1 MIEVRYSRGVE
12 LPELRGAGGAA
23 LWLDPRGPQDFAFVS
38 HAHSDHT
45 GRHAESI
52 LTDGTSRLM
61 RARLGAPVGVEHVLG
76 WRERREFSNFEM
88 MLIPAGHVLGSAQ
101 CWIESAAGSLLYTG
115 DFKLRAGLSSEVAEA
130 ERAEILIME
139 TTFGL
144 PHYVFPPAEEVIAG
158 VVKFAREAL
167 EEGDVPVLL
176 GYSLG
181 KAQEILAALA
191 VAGVPIMLHGAVWKM
206 TRVYEGMGIA
216 FPEYCQ
222 YEAGKVG
229 GHALICPPNVN
240 GSAMLR
246 KIRNRRVAML
256 SGWAMNPGA
265 KFRYQAD
272 AAFPLSD
279 HAGYDDLLRHVEAVG
294 PKRVLTLHGYAREF
308 AADLRERGVEA
319 WALTGDN
326 QLELGLPVKVVAGFE
341 RKVVEEV
348 GGEEAAEGFGR
359 FAEVCERIGR
369 TTGKLEKV
377 RILREY
383 FEGLED
389 EELRVVAVWLTGNAF
404 SQVANRAV
412 RVGWAVIRRA
422 VLAVSGLSPGEFSA
436 ISRRWN
442 DIGLTTAEALG
453 GRRVGSGD
461 SPSIAEVGEFFQ
473 RLEAA
478 RGPVGKGGLLEA
490 MLGRISAGEA
500 KVLVTILTGELRIGL
515 KEGLVEEAVAEA
527 FGAEGVAVREANM
540 LLGDLGETAVRAR
553 SGTLGTVELRPF
565 CPMKAMLASPEPDA
579 EAVWGRL
586 GGEGSVWL
594 EDKLDGIRAQ
604 VHVAGGE
611 CRIFSRELKDVTATF
626 PEIAVAAVAS
636 GREFVVD
643 GEMLAYQGGRPL
655 GFFELQRRL
664 GRKERDLFMANEVPV
679 SFLAFDVLWAEGRS
693 VFRERLGERRR
704 VLEGLGL
711 AGSLTAV
718 PLVTAGSA
726 EEIDVAFDAARAR
739 GNEGLIAK
747 DPASA
752 YSPGRRGLA
761 WIKLKKAFATLD
773 CVIVAAEYGH
783 GKRVGVL
790 SDYTFAVRDAKGGL
804 ANIGKAYSGLTDVEI
819 ADLTEELLGLVV
831 RQRGLVYDI
840 EPRIV
845 LEIAFD
851 SINESDRHSS
861 GLAMRFP
868 RIKGIRRD
876 KGIDGIDSV
885 VSARRLVARG

>member
-1 MIEVRYSRGVE
+1 
-12 LPELRGAGGAA
+12 
-23 LWLDPRGPQDFAFVS
+23 
-38 HAHSDHT
+38 
-45 GRHAESI
+45 
-52 LTDGTSRLM
+52 M
-61 RARLGAPVGVEHVLG
+61 RARLGVPVGVEHVLG
-76 WRERREFSNFEM
+76 WRERRAFSNFEM
-88 MLIPAGHVLGSAQ
+88 TLIPAGHVLGSAQ
-101 CWIESAAGSLLYTG
+101 CLIDSAAGSLLYTG

-130 ERAEILIME
+130 VPADILIME

-158 VVKFAREAL
+158 VVKFAQEAL

-181 KAQEILAALA
+181 KAQEILTALST
-191 VAGVPIMLHGAVWKM
+191 AGVPIMLHGAVWKM
-206 TRVYEGMGIA
+206 TRVYEGLGIS
-216 FPEYCQ
+216 FPEYRK
-222 YEAGKVG
+222 YEAGAVA

-279 HAGYDDLLRHVEAVG
+279 HAGYDDLLRHVRAVG

-308 AADLRERGVEA
+308 AADLRELGVEA

-326 QLELGLPVKVVAGFE
+326 QLELGIARGVTVSFE
-341 RKVVEEV
+341 RKETT
-348 GGEEAAEGFGR
+348 GTKGEKKTEGFGL
-359 FAEVCERIGR
+359 FTEVCEGIGR

-383 FEGLED
+383 FSGLED
-389 EELRVVAVWLTGNAF
+389 SELRVAAVWLTGNAF
-404 SQVANRAV
+404 SRVANRAV

-422 VLAVSGLSPGEFSA
+422 VLAVSGLSPGDFSA
-436 ISRRWN
+436 ISKRWN

-453 GRRVGSGD
+453 GRDAEG
-461 SPSIAEVGEFFQ
+461 SPSIGEVGEFFQ
-473 RLEAA
+473 KLEDA
-478 RGPVGKGGLLEA
+478 RGPVVKGSLLEE
-490 MLGRISAGEA
+490 MLRRISAGEA

-527 FGAEGVAVREANM
+527 FGVEGAAVREANM
-540 LLGDLGETAVRAR
+540 LLGDLGETALRAR
-553 SGTLGTVELRPF
+553 ARTLEAVELRPF
-565 CPMKAMLASPEPDA
+565 RPMKAMLASPEPDA

-586 GGEGSVWL
+586 GGGGSVWL

-611 CRIFSRELKDVTATF
+611 CRIFSRELKEVTATF
-626 PEIAVAAVAS
+626 PEIAAEAVGL
-636 GREFVVD
+636 GREFVLD
-643 GEMLAYQGGRPL
+643 GEMLAWQDGRPL

-679 SFLAFDVLWAEGRS
+679 SFVAFDVLWAEGRS
-693 VFRERLGERRR
+693 VFREKLTERRR

-711 AGSLTAV
+711 AGALSAV
-718 PLVTAGSA
+718 PLASAASA

-747 DPASA
+747 DPVSA

-790 SDYTFAVRDAKGGL
+790 SDYTFAVRDAKGAL
-804 ANIGKAYSGLTDVEI
+804 LNIGKAYSGLTDVEI
-819 ADLTEELLGLVV
+819 ADLTEELLGLVL
-831 RQRGLVYDI
+831 RQRGRVYDV
-840 EPRIV
+840 EPKVV

-851 SINESDRHSS
+851 SINESDRHAS

-876 KGIDGIDSV
+876 KGVDGIDSV
-885 VSARRLVARG
+885 ASARRLVARPSGPG

>member
-1 MIEVRYSRGVE
+1 M
-12 LPELRGAGGAA
+12 
-23 LWLDPRGPQDFAFVS
+23 S

-52 LTDGTSRLM
+52 LTDGTARLM
-61 RARLGAPVGVEHVLG
+61 RARLGTPVGVEHVLG
-76 WRERREFSNFEM
+76 WRERRAFSNFEM

-101 CWIESAAGSLLYTG
+101 CLIESAAGSLLYTG

-130 ERAEILIME
+130 VPADILIME

-144 PHYVFPPAEEVIAG
+144 PHYVFPPTEEVIAG
-158 VVKFAREAL
+158 VVKFAQEAL

-181 KAQEILAALA
+181 KAQEILAALST
-191 VAGVPIMLHGAVWKM
+191 AGVPIMLHGAVWKM
-206 TRVYEGMGIA
+206 TRVYEGLGIR
-216 FPEYCQ
+216 FPEYQ
-222 YEAGKVG
+222 KYEAGSVA

-246 KIRNRRVAML
+246 KIKNRRVAML

-294 PKRVLTLHGYAREF
+294 PKQVLTLHGYAREF

-326 QLELGLPVKVVAGFE
+326 QLELALPKRSATPGMHPNAKVAKDAEVAKG
-341 RKVVEEV
+341 K
-348 GGEEAAEGFGR
+348 EGFGL
-359 FAEVCERIGR
+359 FAEVCEGIGR

-383 FEGLED
+383 FVGLD
-389 EELRVVAVWLTGNAF
+389 EAELRVAAVWLTGNAF

-422 VLAVSGLSPGEFSA
+422 VLAVSGLSPGDLSA
-436 ISRRWN
+436 ISKRWN
-442 DIGLTTAEALG
+442 DIGMTTAEALG
-453 GRRVGSGD
+453 GRAVAVG
-461 SPSIAEVGEFFQ
+461 SPSIAEVAEFF
-473 RLEAA
+473 RSLEEA
-478 RGPVGKGGLLEA
+478 RGPAGKGGLLEG
-490 MLGRISAGEA
+490 MLARISAGEA

-515 KEGLVEEAVAEA
+515 KEGLVEEAIAEA
-527 FGAEGVAVREANM
+527 FLAQGAAVREANM

-553 SGTLGTVELRPF
+553 AGTLESVDLRPF
-565 CPMKAMLASPEPDA
+565 RPMKAMLASPEPDA
-579 EAVWGRL
+579 EAVWSRL
-586 GGEGSVWL
+586 GESGSVWL

-611 CRIFSRELKDVTATF
+611 CRIFSRELKEVTATF
-626 PEIAVAAVAS
+626 PEIATAAVAI

-643 GEMLAYQGGRPL
+643 GELLAYQDGRPL

-693 VFRERLGERRR
+693 VFRENLAARRR

-711 AGSLTAV
+711 EGVLSAV

-726 EEIDVAFDAARAR
+726 AEIDSAFDAARAR
-739 GNEGLIAK
+739 ANEGLIAK
-747 DPASA
+747 DPASG

-804 ANIGKAYSGLTDVEI
+804 ANIGKAYSGLTDAEI
-819 ADLTEELLGLVV
+819 AEMTEELLGLVV
-831 RQRGLVYDI
+831 RQRGRVYDV
-840 EPRIV
+840 EPKIV

-851 SINESDRHSS
+851 SINESDRHAS

-876 KGIDGIDSV
+876 KGLDAIDSV
-885 VSARRLVARG
+885 ASARRLVARA

>member
-1 MIEVRYSRGVE
+1 
-12 LPELRGAGGAA
+12 
-23 LWLDPRGPQDFAFVS
+23 
-38 HAHSDHT
+38 
-45 GRHAESI
+45 
-52 LTDGTSRLM
+52 
-61 RARLGAPVGVEHVLG
+61 
-76 WRERREFSNFEM
+76 
-88 MLIPAGHVLGSAQ
+88 
-101 CWIESAAGSLLYTG
+101 
-115 DFKLRAGLSSEVAEA
+115 
-130 ERAEILIME
+130 
-139 TTFGL
+139 
-144 PHYVFPPAEEVIAG
+144 
-158 VVKFAREAL
+158 
-167 EEGDVPVLL
+167 
-176 GYSLG
+176 
-181 KAQEILAALA
+181 
-191 VAGVPIMLHGAVWKM
+191 MLHGAVWKM
-206 TRVYEGMGIA
+206 TRVYEGLGIA
-216 FPEYCQ
+216 FPEYRK
-222 YEAGKVG
+222 YEAGAVA

-265 KFRYQAD
+265 KFRYQTD

-326 QLELGLPVKVVAGFE
+326 QLELGIARVATVRFE
-341 RKVVEEV
+341 RKETKETKDKKRT
-348 GGEEAAEGFGR
+348 EGFGL
-359 FAEVCERIGR
+359 FAGICEGIGG
-369 TTGKLEKV
+369 TTGRLEKV

-383 FEGLED
+383 FGGLGD
-389 EELRVVAVWLTGNAF
+389 GELRVVAVWLTGHAF

-422 VLAVSGLSPGEFSA
+422 VLAVSGLSPGDFSA

-442 DIGLTTAEALG
+442 DIGLTTAEALVGRGLGPG
-453 GRRVGSGD
+453 GTG
-461 SPSIAEVGEFFQ
+461 PSILEVGEFF
-473 RLEAA
+473 RKLEEA
-478 RGPVGKGGLLEA
+478 RGPVGKGGLLEE

-527 FGAEGVAVREANM
+527 FGAEGAAVREANM

-553 SGTLGTVELRPF
+553 AGTLESVELRPF
-565 CPMKAMLASPEPDA
+565 RPMKAMLASPEPDA
-579 EAVWGRL
+579 AGVWGRL
-586 GGEGSVWL
+586 GGGGSVWL

-611 CRIFSRELKDVTATF
+611 CRIFSRELKEVTATF
-626 PEIAVAAVAS
+626 PEIAAAAVGT
-636 GREFVVD
+636 GREFVLD
-643 GEMLAYQGGRPL
+643 GEMLAYQDGRPL
-655 GFFELQRRL
+655 GFPELQRRL

-693 VFRERLGERRR
+693 VFRETLAKRRG
-704 VLEGLGL
+704 VLEGLEL
-711 AGSLTAV
+711 AGLLSAV
-718 PLVTAGSA
+718 PLVSAGSA
-726 EEIDVAFDAARAR
+726 EEVDAAFDAARAR

-790 SDYTFAVRDAKGGL
+790 SDYTFAVRDSRGGL

-831 RQRGLVYDI
+831 RQRGRVYEV

-851 SINESDRHSS
+851 SINESDRHAS

-876 KGIDGIDSV
+876 KGVDGIDSV
-885 VSARRLVARG
+885 ASARRLVARG

>member
-1 MIEVRYSRGVE
+1 
-12 LPELRGAGGAA
+12 
-23 LWLDPRGPQDFAFVS
+23 
-38 HAHSDHT
+38 
-45 GRHAESI
+45 
-52 LTDGTSRLM
+52 M
-61 RARLGAPVGVEHVLG
+61 RARLGVPVGTEHVLG
-76 WRERREFSNFEM
+76 WHERREFSNFAM
-88 MLIPAGHVLGSAQ
+88 TLVPAGHVLGSAQ
-101 CWIESAAGSLLYTG
+101 CLIESAAGSLLYTG

-130 ERAEILIME
+130 VPAETLIME

-181 KAQEILAALA
+181 KAQEILSALST
-191 VAGVPIMLHGAVWKM
+191 AGVPIMLHGAVWKM
-206 TRVYEGMGIA
+206 TRVYEGLGIS
-216 FPEYCQ
+216 FPEYRK
-222 YEAGKVG
+222 YEAGAVS

-326 QLELGLPVKVVAGFE
+326 QLELALPKKREAAVAGARVNE
-341 RKVVEEV
+341 ALGAPVEPVEV
-348 GGEEAAEGFGR
+348 GGFGA
-359 FAEVCERIGR
+359 FCAVCEGIGR

-377 RILREY
+377 RILRE
-383 FEGLED
+383 FFAGLGD
-389 EELRVVAVWLTGNAF
+389 AELRVAAVWLTGNAF
-404 SQVANRAV
+404 SQVAARPL

-422 VLAVSGLSPGEFSA
+422 VLAVSGLSPGDFSA

-442 DIGLTTAEALG
+442 DLGLTTAEALG
-453 GRRVGSGD
+453 GGYGSAGASPSGGGRGSAGASPSGGGV
-461 SPSIAEVGEFFQ
+461 SPSILEVDGFL
-473 RLEAA
+473 RKLEAA
-478 RGPVGKGGLLEA
+478 RGPMGKGGLLEE
-490 MLGRISAGEA
+490 MLRRISAGEA

-515 KEGLVEEAVAEA
+515 KEGLVEEAIAEA
-527 FGAEGVAVREANM
+527 FGVDGAVVREGNM

-553 SGTLGTVELRPF
+553 AGSLDSVELRPF
-565 CPMKAMLASPEPDA
+565 RPMKAMLASPEPDA
-579 EAVWGRL
+579 AAVWGRL
-586 GGEGSVWL
+586 GGATGTVWL

-604 VHVAGGE
+604 MHVAGGE

-626 PEIAVAAVAS
+626 PEMAAAAVAT
-636 GREFVVD
+636 GREFVLD
-643 GEMLAYQGGRPL
+643 GEMLAWQDGKPL

-693 VFRERLGERRR
+693 VFREELAERRR
-704 VLEGLGL
+704 VLDALGLEGLL
-711 AGSLTAV
+711 SAV
-718 PLVTAGSA
+718 PLVAAGSA
-726 EEIDVAFDAARAR
+726 EEIDAAFDAARAR

-747 DPASA
+747 DPTSA
-752 YSPGRRGLA
+752 YSPGRRGLS

-819 ADLTEELLGLVV
+819 AELTEELLGLVV
-831 RQRGLVYDI
+831 RQRGRVYDV

-851 SINESDRHSS
+851 SLNESDRHSS

-868 RIKGIRRD
+868 RIKGVRRD
-876 KGIDGIDSV
+876 KGVDGIDSV
-885 VSARRLVARG
+885 ASARRLVAGRG